1 MSSSDSSCDCDLVRE
16 SSLHDRAQRIPYSI
30 TVFSLSV
37 IVLRPC
43 FWAVGFLSWPASNRG
58 FYFKN
63 ALLMQP
69 TRARV
74 SLRKTIVVTSVFQLT
89 YSKCSS

>member
-1 MSSSDSSCDCDLVRE
+1 M
-16 SSLHDRAQRIPYSI
+16 HDRAQHILYSI

-63 ALLMQP
+63 AMLMQP